1 MTFAFRLGFL
11 LFGAVVALAL
21 GFTAD
26 STAAPIKAEKGKGD
40 EYSKKLIGVWEATE
54 VNKKPPQPD
63 NFTVEFKAGGEL
75 KIELTGFGFE
85 LVGTWKRIK
94 EEGKN
99 VTIDAELSVVGAG
112 KGNVPSK
119 TVTLLI
125 AFENADEA
133 VISVVGDKPEPKLL
147 KRKK

>member
-1 MTFAFRLGFL
+1 MIFAWRLGSI

-21 GFTAD
+21 GITAD
-26 STAAPIKAEKGKGD
+26 STAAPIKPEKEKGD
-40 EYSKKLIGVWEATE
+40 EYSKKLVGVWEATE

-63 NFTVEFKAGGEL
+63 NFTMEIKAGGEL
-75 KIELTGFGFE
+75 KITVMQFE

-99 VTIDAELSVVGAG
+99 VTIDADLSVVGVG
-112 KGNVPSK
+112 KGK

-133 VISVVGDKPEPKLL
+133 VISVVGDKPEPKIL